1 MTHSPTRVALYVR
14 ISRDSETKGLGVRR
28 QERECRDWAAR
39 NGWEVIDTGRRRDI
53 LEYEQAGKVYRVRR
67 PKSWVQNGVYGDND
81 ITAGKGSDV
90 PRPGYLRLLVAIE
103 KGDID
108 GIIYW
113 NNDRLHRHPREL
125 EDFIDIIEKT
135 GIMLHSLQG
144 GDYDLTTSGGRL
156 SARIVGAVA
165 RHEWEIK
172 VERSRSKHAELIRDG
187 KPNGGTRPFGYTPG
201 RTDLVHEEA
210 ELIRQ
215 AARDLLDGR
224 SQRSI
229 INDWNARGI
238 KTTMGNRWLPIVF
251 RRTMTAEYLVAR
263 RQGVSAIW
271 PAILD
276 EATWRRLC
284 AIFEA
289 RKNGRVYG
297 KTLLSGI
304 ATCGLCGHVLYS
316 RPKGDGRH
324 CYVCAS
330 DLGGCG
336 KIRSLAEPLEEDLL
350 GRLWAVLPA
359 AAMRQLADAV
369 EDDTHAQATIS
380 RLENLSMDLAAMLG
394 TGDLSPAEFA
404 SAKAA
409 NETALTEARSQLIE
423 KVVKGQEEAL
433 LVDTVDLES
442 RWDGLDIDQKRRYI
456 RGLFKTIVVSPA
468 VKGRNFYVT
477 DRLSV
482 EYNV

>member
-1 MTHSPTRVALYVR
+1 MSQPTRVALYVR

-28 QERECRDWAAR
+28 QERECREWAAR
-39 NGWEVIDTGRRRDI
+39 NAWDVIDTGGRRDI
-53 LEYEQAGKVYRVRR
+53 LDYEHAGKLYRVRR
-67 PKSWVQNGVYGDND
+67 PKSWVEHGVYGDND

-90 PRPGYLRLLVAIE
+90 PRPGYLTLLSAIE

-108 GIIYW
+108 GILYW

-125 EDFIDIIEKT
+125 EDFIDLIEKT

-187 KPNGGTRPFGYTPG
+187 KPSGGTRAFGYTPR
-201 RTDLVHEEA
+201 RTNLVENEA

-229 INDWNARGI
+229 INEWNALGI
-238 KTTMGNRWLPIVF
+238 KTTLGNRWLPVVF
-251 RRTMTAEYLVAR
+251 RRSMTAEYLVAR
-263 RQGVSAIW
+263 RQGVAASW
-271 PAILD
+271 PPILD
-276 EATWRRLC
+276 EATWRRVC
-284 AIFEA
+284 AIFES
-289 RKNGRVYG
+289 RKNGRVYA

-316 RPKGDGRH
+316 RPKGDGRP
-324 CYVCAS
+324 CYTCAS

-336 KIRSLAEPLEEDLL
+336 KIRTLAEPLEDDLL

-359 AAMRQLADAV
+359 AGVREAGDAV
-369 EDDTHAQATIS
+369 EDDTEAQAAIR
-380 RLENLSMDLAAMLG
+380 RLEKLSIDLAIMLG
-394 TGDLSPAEFA
+394 AGELSPAEFS

-409 NETALTEARSQLIE
+409 NETALAEARSQLVE
-423 KVVKGQEEAL
+423 KVAKDQEEAL
-433 LVDTVDLES
+433 RLETVNLES

-456 RGLFKTIVVSPA
+456 RSLFKTIVVNPA

>member
-1 MTHSPTRVALYVR
+1 MAHSPTRVAIYVR
-14 ISRDSETKGLGVRR
+14 ISRDSEAKGLGVRR
-28 QERECRDWAAR
+28 QERECREWAAR
-39 NGWEVIDTGRRRDI
+39 NGWEVVHTGARREI
-53 LEYEQAGKVYRVRR
+53 LEYEHAGKVHHVRR
-67 PKSWVQNGVYGDND
+67 AKSWIEHGVYGDND

-90 PRPGYLRLLVAIE
+90 PRPGYLTLLVAVE

-108 GIIYW
+108 GILYW

-172 VERSRSKHAELIRDG
+172 VERSRSKHAELVRDG
-187 KPNGGTRPFGYTPG
+187 RPNGGTRAFGYMPG
-201 RTDLVHEEA
+201 RTGLVVEEA
-210 ELIRQ
+210 ELIRR
-215 AARDLLDGR
+215 AASDLLDGR

-229 INDWNARGI
+229 INEWNAKAI
-238 KTTMGNRWLPIVF
+238 KTTMGNRWLPVVF
-251 RRTMTAEYLVAR
+251 RRAMTAEYLVAR
-263 RQGVSAIW
+263 RQGVPANW

-276 EATWRRLC
+276 EATWRRVC

-289 RKNGRVYG
+289 RKNGRVYA

-316 RPKGDGRH
+316 RPKADGRP

-336 KIRSLAEPLEEDLL
+336 KIRTLAEPLEEDLL

-359 AAMRQLADAV
+359 AGVRNHKDAV
-369 EDDTHAQATIS
+369 KDYAEAQATME
-380 RLENLSMDLAAMLG
+380 RLEKLSMDLAAMLG
-394 TGDLSPAEFA
+394 TGDLSPAEFG
-404 SAKAA
+404 SAKVA
-409 NETALTEARSQLIE
+409 NETALAAARSQLA
-423 KVVKGQEEAL
+423 KTVVEDQEEAL
-433 LVDTVDLES
+433 LLETADLES
-442 RWDGLDIDQKRRYI
+442 RWEGLDIDQKRRYI
-456 RGLFKTIVVSPA
+456 RALFKKVVVNPG